1 MAIRAFDRYF
11 YNLPEINR
19 EPDFLKFWEKS
30 IADIRKIPLEPEV
43 HESGKKSSA
52 KFKVYDVSYNGFLK
66 TRIKGTLYVPKKTDK
81 PRVIIHIHDYNR
93 YPEKGIV
100 KHLNDNTAHLIL
112 ILRGHDIIENR
123 KEDDE
128 QHSLGFI
135 VENII
140 DIDTYY
146 ARSVYLDIFRSVDFL
161 RLISF
166 LDCNKIGIYGKGFGA
181 AAAFFTAVYSGRIGA
196 IVMDAPLFCNLPLS
210 QNISQSDTAR
220 EINDIINIQK
230 GKKNQIKRN
239 LSYFDIINFS
249 HDLKAPTL
257 FITGLMDQ
265 ISPPECVMGL
275 FNHIQSE
282 KTIEIYPDEG
292 NEAGGESQ
300 KIKAINWLSGE
311 ILRDTY

>member
-1 MAIRAFDRYF
+1 MAIKAFDRYF

-30 IADIRKIPLEPEV
+30 ITEIRKIPLEPEIN
-43 HESGKKSSA
+43 ENNKKATA
-52 KFKVYDVSYNGFLK
+52 KFKAYDISFNGFLK
-66 TRIKGTLYVPKKTDK
+66 TRIRGLLYIPKKK
-81 PRVIIHIHDYNR
+81 EKQRVIIHVHDYNR
-93 YPEKGIV
+93 YPQKGIV
-100 KHLNDNTAHLIL
+100 KHLNDRTAHLIL
-112 ILRGHDIIENR
+112 VLRGHDIIENR
-123 KEDDE
+123 SEEDE
-128 QHSLGFI
+128 KNSLGFI

-140 DIDTYY
+140 DLDTYY
-146 ARSVYLDIFRSVDFL
+146 VRSVYLDIFRSVDFL

-166 LDCNKIGIYGKGFGA
+166 LDCTKVGIYGKGFGA

-196 IVMDAPLFCNLPLS
+196 IVMDSPLFCDLPLS

-249 HDLKAPTL
+249 HDLQAPAL
-257 FITGLMDQ
+257 FITGLKDE
-265 ISPPECVMGL
+265 ISPAECVMGL

-282 KTIEIYPDEG
+282 KTIEIYPEDG
-292 NEAGGESQ
+292 NEAGGDAQ
-300 KIKAINWLSGE
+300 LIKSINWLTDLTLSN
-311 ILRDTY
+311 

>member
-1 MAIRAFDRYF
+1 MAIRAFDKYF

-30 IADIRKIPLEPEV
+30 IADIRKIPLEPDV
-43 HESGKKSSA
+43 HENSKKTTG
-52 KFKVYDVSYNGFLK
+52 KFKAYDVSYNGFLK
-66 TRIKGTLYVPKKTDK
+66 TRIRGILYLPKKK
-81 PRVIIHIHDYNR
+81 EKHKVIIHIHDYNR

-100 KHLNDNTAHLIL
+100 KHLNENTAHLIL
-112 ILRGHDIIENR
+112 TLRGHDIIEHR
-123 KEDDE
+123 SEEDAKN
-128 QHSLGFI
+128 SLGFI

-140 DIDTYY
+140 DLDTYY

-196 IVMDAPLFCNLPLS
+196 IVMDSPLFCDLPLS

-249 HDLKAPTL
+249 HDLTIPTL
-257 FITGLMDQ
+257 FITGLKDE
-265 ISPPECVMGL
+265 ISPSECVMGL

-282 KTIEIYPDEG
+282 KTIEIYPEDD
-292 NEAGGESQ
+292 NEAGGDSQ
-300 KIKAINWLSGE
+300 MIKSMKWLIDE
-311 ILRDTY
+311 ILRD

>member
-11 YNLPEINR
+11 YNLPELNR

-43 HESGKKSSA
+43 NESSKKSTT
-52 KFKVYDVSYNGFLK
+52 KFKAYDVSYNGFLK
-66 TRIKGTLYVPKKTDK
+66 TRIRGVLYVPKKK
-81 PRVIIHIHDYNR
+81 EKQRAIIHVHDYNR

-100 KHLNDNTAHLIL
+100 RHLNDRAAHLIL

-123 KEDDE
+123 TEEDE
-128 QHSLGFI
+128 KHSLGFI

-161 RLISF
+161 RLIPF

-181 AAAFFTAVYSGRIGA
+181 AAAFFAAVYAGRIGA
-196 IVMDAPLFCNLPLS
+196 IVMDSPLFCDLPLS
-210 QNISQSDTAR
+210 QNISSSDTAK

-249 HDLKAPTL
+249 HDLKIPTL
-257 FITGLMDQ
+257 FVAGLKDE
-265 ISPPECVMGL
+265 ISPSECVIGL

-282 KTIEIYPDEG
+282 KTIEIYPDDG
-292 NEAGGESQ
+292 NEAGGDAQMAKS
-300 KIKAINWLSGE
+300 INWLIEE
-311 ILRDTY
+311 ILKD